1 MTVTVTSALCGWG
14 LNSTS
19 IALHRSAV
27 VRQIGLTQ
35 MVRCMSIAPD
45 GHHYAFGG
53 QRGSV
58 FLVDPLTGVWSE
70 LTGHTSH
77 VGALAFR
84 CGHGVQVI

>member
-1 MTVTVTSALCGWG
+1 
-14 LNSTS
+14 
-19 IALHRSAV
+19 